1 VLRRLDHQPGARNGN
16 GCVQPLNT
24 LDGPG
29 FAVREAAYCAATMV
43 PVEPL
48 QWLGLCLT
56 LDGGYQVDWGSTRL
70 TCGPA
75 SLIFLPAGQAYR
87 AHISHE
93 GSHCLTVAIDPEVLN
108 AGDTFLDFERLN
120 AARRAPPHWLAFQ
133 LRHELETADDLS
145 PTSVAHTLIALL
157 TEVAERP
164 GLEARSAPP
173 PWLERV
179 QEQIHDEFRRHHT
192 LESLARAAGV
202 HHVHLARE
210 FRRRF
215 GCTAGHY
222 IRQRR
227 VEFACH
233 RLTASRDPLSEIAYD
248 SGFADQS
255 HFTNTFRRLVG
266 MSPGVFRTRFSA
278 PPRQSTT
285 EALIRFKTDLSHCD

>member
-1 VLRRLDHQPGARNGN
+1 MLRRLDDWSGDLNGL
-16 GCVQPLNT
+16 GCLRPLHT

-29 FAVREAAYCAATMV
+29 FAIREAAYCAAATV

-48 QWLGLCLT
+48 PWLGLCLT
-56 LDGGYQVDWGSTRL
+56 LDGGYRMDWGRTRL

-75 SLIFLPAGQAYR
+75 SLIFLPPGQAFD
-87 AHISHE
+87 AHISDE
-93 GSHCLTVAIDPEVLN
+93 GSHCLTVFIEPALLLS
-108 AGDTFLDFERLN
+108 AGDTVLDAERLN

-133 LRHELETADDLS
+133 LRREIEIADDLS
-145 PTSVAHTLIALL
+145 TTSVVHTLVALL
-157 TEVAERP
+157 TELTERP

-179 QEQIHDEFRRHHT
+179 QEQIHDDFHRHHT
-192 LESLARAAGV
+192 LESLARKAGV

-210 FRRRF
+210 FRRRY
-215 GCTAGHY
+215 GCTVGHY

-233 RLTASRDPLSEIAYD
+233 RLRASLDSLAEIAFD
-248 SGFADQS
+248 AGFADQS

-266 MSPGVFRTRFSA
+266 MSPGVFRTRFFV
-278 PPRQSTT
+278 PPRRLL
-285 EALIRFKTDLSHCD
+285 A

>member
-1 VLRRLDHQPGARNGN
+1 MLRWINQLSGDPNGHS
-16 GCVQPLNT
+16 CLWPLNA

-29 FAVREAAYCAATMV
+29 FAVREAAYCAAATV

-75 SLIFLPAGQAYR
+75 SLIFLPPGQAYG

-93 GSHCLTVAIDPEVLN
+93 GSHCLTVAVDPEMLSD
-108 AGDTFLDFERLN
+108 GDTVLDVERLTT
-120 AARRAPPHWLAFQ
+120 ARRAAPHWLAFQ
-133 LRHELETADDLS
+133 LRREIEVADDLS
-145 PTSVAHTLIALL
+145 PTSVAHTLVALL
-157 TEVAERP
+157 TELTERP
-164 GLEARSAPP
+164 GLEARSTPP
-173 PWLERV
+173 PWLDRV

-192 LESLARAAGV
+192 LESLAREAGV

-215 GCTAGHY
+215 GCTVGHY

-227 VEFACH
+227 VEFGCY
-233 RLTASRDPLSEIAYD
+233 RLTASLDPLSEIALD
-248 SGFADQS
+248 AGFADQS
-255 HFTNTFRRLVG
+255 HFTNTFHQLVG
-266 MSPGVFRTRFSA
+266 LSPAVFRTRFFA
-278 PPRQSTT
+278 PPRQL
-285 EALIRFKTDLSHCD
+285 AA